1 MKLSYKNIATTLF
14 VSASL
19 IISAQNGQE
28 NQKERIVPPSN
39 DKNTTNIF
47 LAGDSTL
54 TDYTLESDY
63 QEKRYPQQGW
73 GGVFQEFF
81 VADSLKTIK
90 PSPLA
95 KNVLVIDKA
104 KGGRSTRTFF
114 QEGRWR
120 YIFENLKEK
129 DFVLIQFGHN
139 DESEKKVDRYVDIP
153 GYKEY
158 LRLYIHQVKEK
169 KATPVLVT
177 PVSRNYPWKD
187 GVLGDSHPEY
197 SKAMMEVGQEQNVAI
212 IDLNKISREF
222 LTKKGQDYVTNNYFM
237 NLQPGKFEAY
247 PNGQKDDT
255 HFQPEG
261 AKAMAQ
267 LVYNEFKNIITKK

>member
-1 MKLSYKNIATTLF
+1 MKLSFKNISTAF
-14 VSASL
+14 FISASL
-19 IISAQNGQE
+19 MISAQTEQD
-28 NQKERIVPPSN
+28 NQKEKIVQPSK
-39 DKNTTNIF
+39 DKSTTNIF

-54 TDYTLESDY
+54 TDYSLESNY

-81 VADSLKTIK
+81 VADSLKTFK
-90 PSPLA
+90 SSLA

-120 YIFENLKEK
+120 YIFENLKPK
-129 DFVLIQFGHN
+129 DWVLIQFGHN
-139 DESEKKVDRYVDIP
+139 DESEKKVDRYVGVP

-158 LRLYIHQVKEK
+158 LRLYIHQVREK
-169 KATPVLVT
+169 GATPILVT

-197 SKAMMEVGQEQNVAI
+197 APAMIEIAKELKVDL
-212 IDLNKISREF
+212 IDLNKLSREM
-222 LTKKGQDYVTNNYFM
+222 LTKKGKDYVTTAYFM
-237 NLQPGKFEAY
+237 NLPEGKYPAY

-267 LVYNEFKNIITKK
+267 IVYDEFKKIVTKK

>member
-19 IISAQNGQE
+19 MISAQNAQD
-28 NQKERIVPPSN
+28 NQKERIVTPSTN
-39 DKNTTNIF
+39 KNTTNIF

-54 TDYTLESDY
+54 TDYTLEGDY
-63 QEKRYPQQGW
+63 QAKRYPQQGW

-90 PSPLA
+90 SSPLA
-95 KNVLVIDKA
+95 KNVLVVDKA

-120 YIFENLKEK
+120 YIFENLKAK

-139 DESEKKVDRYVDIP
+139 DESEKKVDRYVDVP

-158 LRLYIHQVKEK
+158 LRLYIHQAREK
-169 KATPVLVT
+169 GATPILVT

-187 GVLGDSHPEY
+187 GILGDSHPEY
-197 SKAMMEVGQEQNVAI
+197 SKAMMEVGQEQKVAI
-212 IDLNKISREF
+212 IDLNKLSREF

-237 NLQPGKFEAY
+237 NLPPAKFEAY

-267 LVYNEFKNIITKK
+267 LVYNEFKKIASKK

>member
-1 MKLSYKNIATTLF
+1 MKRIKNISTALF
-14 VSASL
+14 IA
-19 IISAQNGQE
+19 ISVMAFAQTKQD
-28 NQKERIVPPSN
+28 NQKERIVKPAT

-54 TDYTLESDY
+54 TDYTLESNY

-81 VADSLKTIK
+81 VSDSLKSFK
-90 PSPLA
+90 SPLA
-95 KNVLVIDKA
+95 KNVLIVDKA

-120 YIFENLKEK
+120 YIFENLKPN
-129 DFVLIQFGHN
+129 DWVLIQFGHN
-139 DESEKKVDRYVDIP
+139 DESEKKVDRYVDVP

-158 LRLYIHQVKEK
+158 LRLYIHQVREK
-169 KATPVLVT
+169 GATPVLVT

-187 GVLGDSHPEY
+187 GVLGDSHVDY
-197 SKAMMEVGQEQNVAI
+197 AKAMIEVGQEQKVDV
-212 IDLNKISREF
+212 IDLNKLSREF
-222 LTKKGQDYVTNNYFM
+222 FIQKGKDFVTTTYFM
-237 NLQPGKFEAY
+237 NLPEGKFAAY

-261 AKAMAQ
+261 AKAVAQ
-267 LVYNEFKNIITKK
+267 LVYNEFKKIASKK

>member
-1 MKLSYKNIATTLF
+1 MKILSKSIATLLLLTT
-14 VSASL
+14 SL
-19 IISAQNGQE
+19 IINAQTPKD
-28 NQKERIVPPSN
+28 NQKERLVTPSTN
-39 DKNTTNIF
+39 KNTTNIF

-63 QEKRYPQQGW
+63 EKKRYPQQGW
-73 GGVFQEFF
+73 GGVFQKFF

-90 PSPLA
+90 SSLLA

-120 YIFENLKEK
+120 YIFENIKPK
-129 DFVLIQFGHN
+129 DWVLIQFGHN

-158 LRLYIHQVKEK
+158 LRLYIHQAREK
-169 KATPVLVT
+169 GATPILVT

-187 GVLGDSHPEY
+187 GILGDSHPEY
-197 SKAMMEVGQEQNVAI
+197 SKAMIEVGQEQKVAI

-222 LTKKGQDYVTNNYFM
+222 LTKKGQDFVTNNYFM
-237 NLQPGKFEAY
+237 NLPPGKYEAY

-255 HFQPEG
+255 HFQPDG

-267 LVYNEFKNIITKK
+267 IVYNEFKKIVVKK

>member
-19 IISAQNGQE
+19 MISAQNAQD
-28 NQKERIVPPSN
+28 NQKERIVTPSTN
-39 DKNTTNIF
+39 KNTTNIF

-54 TDYTLESDY
+54 TDYTLEGDY
-63 QEKRYPQQGW
+63 QAKRYPQQGW

-81 VADSLKTIK
+81 VVDSLKTIK
-90 PSPLA
+90 SSPLA
-95 KNVLVIDKA
+95 KNVLVVDKA

-120 YIFENLKEK
+120 YIFENLKAK

-139 DESEKKVDRYVDIP
+139 DESEKKVDRYVDVP

-158 LRLYIHQVKEK
+158 LRLYIHQAREK
-169 KATPVLVT
+169 GATPILVT

-187 GVLGDSHPEY
+187 GILGDSHPEY
-197 SKAMMEVGQEQNVAI
+197 SKAMMEVGQEQKVAI
-212 IDLNKISREF
+212 IDLNKLSREF
-222 LTKKGQDYVTNNYFM
+222 LTKKGQDFVTNNYFM
-237 NLQPGKFEAY
+237 NLPPGKFEAY

-261 AKAMAQ
+261 AKAIAQ
-267 LVYNEFKNIITKK
+267 LVYNEFKKIVAKK

>member
-1 MKLSYKNIATTLF
+1 MTF
-14 VSASL
+14 
-19 IISAQNGQE
+19 AQTEQGD
-28 NQKERIVPPSN
+28 QKERIVQPSK

-54 TDYTLESDY
+54 TDYTLESNY

-81 VADSLKTIK
+81 VTDSLKSFK
-90 PSPLA
+90 SPLT
-95 KNVLVIDKA
+95 KNVLVVDKA

-120 YIFENLKEK
+120 YIFENLKPK
-129 DFVLIQFGHN
+129 DWVLIQFGHN
-139 DESEKKVDRYVDIP
+139 DESEKKVDRYVDVP

-158 LRLYIHQVKEK
+158 LRLYIHQVREK
-169 KATPVLVT
+169 DATPVLVT

-187 GVLGDSHPEY
+187 GVLGDSHVDY
-197 SKAMMEVGQEQNVAI
+197 AKAMIEVGQEQKVDV
-212 IDLNKISREF
+212 IDLNRLSREF
-222 LTKKGQDYVTNNYFM
+222 FTRKGKDFVTTTYFM
-237 NLQPGKFEAY
+237 NLPEGKFTAY
-247 PNGQKDDT
+247 SNGQKDDT

-261 AKAMAQ
+261 AKAVAQ
-267 LVYNEFKNIITKK
+267 LVYNEFKKIASKK

>member
-1 MKLSYKNIATTLF
+1 MKILYKNIPTLLLMIAFLTTN
-14 VSASL
+14 
-19 IISAQNGQE
+19 AQTAQD
-28 NQKERIVPPSN
+28 NQKERMVTPSTN
-39 DKNTTNIF
+39 KNTTNIF

-63 QEKRYPQQGW
+63 EKKRYPQQGW

-81 VADSLKTIK
+81 TADSLKTIQ
-90 PSPLA
+90 SSALA

-120 YIFENLKEK
+120 YIFENIKPK
-129 DFVLIQFGHN
+129 DWVLIQFGHN
-139 DESEKKVDRYVDIP
+139 DESEKKVDRYVDVP

-158 LRLYIHQVKEK
+158 LRLYIHQAREK
-169 KATPVLVT
+169 GATPVLIT
-177 PVSRNYPWKD
+177 SVSRNYPWKD

-197 SKAMMEVGQEQNVAI
+197 AKAMLEVGKEQNVAT
-212 IDLNKISREF
+212 IDLNKLSREF
-222 LTKKGQDYVTNNYFM
+222 LTKKGQDFVTSNYFM
-237 NLQPGKFEAY
+237 NLPPGKYEAY

-255 HFQPEG
+255 HFQPDG

-267 LVYNEFKNIITKK
+267 IVYNEFKKIVAKK

>member
-1 MKLSYKNIATTLF
+1 MMRIKNIPTAF
-14 VSASL
+14 FIAASVMM
-19 IISAQNGQE
+19 SAQTEQDS
-28 NQKERIVPPSN
+28 QKDRILIPSK

-54 TDYTLESDY
+54 TDYSLESNY

-81 VADSLKTIK
+81 TADSLKTLK
-90 PSPLA
+90 SPALA
-95 KNVLVIDKA
+95 KNVLVVDKA

-120 YIFENLKEK
+120 YIFENLKPK
-129 DFVLIQFGHN
+129 DWVLIQFGHN
-139 DESEKKVDRYVDIP
+139 DESPTKVDRYVDVQ

-169 KATPVLVT
+169 GATPVLVT

-187 GVLGDSHPEY
+187 GVLGDSHVEY
-197 SKAMMEVGQEQNVAI
+197 AKAMIEVSQEQKVDL
-212 IDLNKISREF
+212 IDLNKLSREM
-222 LTKKGQDYVTNNYFM
+222 LTKKGKDFVTQNYFM
-237 NLQPGKFEAY
+237 NLPEGKYPAY
-247 PNGQKDDT
+247 PKGQKDDT

-267 LVYNEFKNIITKK
+267 IVYNEFKKIVTNK

>member
-1 MKLSYKNIATTLF
+1 MKISFKNISAVFF
-14 VSASL
+14 VTASL
-19 IISAQNGQE
+19 LLTAQTAQD
-28 NQKERIVPPSN
+28 NQKERMVTPSK
-39 DKNTTNIF
+39 DKTTTNIF

-54 TDYTLESDY
+54 TDYSLESNY

-81 VADSLKTIK
+81 VADSLKTLK
-90 PSPLA
+90 SPALA
-95 KNVLVIDKA
+95 KNVLVVDKA

-120 YIFENLKEK
+120 YIFENLKQK
-129 DFVLIQFGHN
+129 DWVLIQFGHN
-139 DESEKKVDRYVDIP
+139 DESVKKVDRYVDVP

-158 LRLYIHQVKEK
+158 LRLFISQVREK
-169 KATPVLVT
+169 GATPVLVT
-177 PVSRNYPWKD
+177 SVSRNSPWKD

-197 SKAMMEVGQEQNVAI
+197 APAMIEVAQELKVDL
-212 IDLNKISREF
+212 IDLNKLSREM
-222 LTKKGQDYVTNNYFM
+222 LTKKGKDYVTTAYFM
-237 NLQPGKFEAY
+237 NLPEGKYPAY

-267 LVYNEFKNIITKK
+267 IVYDEFKKIVSKK

>member
-1 MKLSYKNIATTLF
+1 MKIFDKKIASALLIAF
-14 VSASL
+14 SMAVSAQT
-19 IISAQNGQE
+19 AQDNQQE
-28 NQKERIVPPSN
+28 RMVTPSTN
-39 DKNTTNIF
+39 KNTTNIF

-63 QEKRYPQQGW
+63 EKKRYPQQGW

-90 PSPLA
+90 SSALA

-120 YIFENLKEK
+120 YIFENIKPK
-129 DFVLIQFGHN
+129 DWVLIQFGHN
-139 DESEKKVDRYVDIP
+139 DESEKKVDRYVDVP

-158 LRLYIHQVKEK
+158 LRLYIHQAREK
-169 KATPVLVT
+169 GATPVLIT
-177 PVSRNYPWKD
+177 SVSRNYPWKD

-197 SKAMMEVGQEQNVAI
+197 AKAMLEVGKEQNVAT
-212 IDLNKISREF
+212 IDLNKLSREF
-222 LTKKGQDYVTNNYFM
+222 LTKKGQDFVTTNYFM
-237 NLQPGKFEAY
+237 NLPPGKYEAY

-261 AKAMAQ
+261 ARAIAQ
-267 LVYNEFKNIITKK
+267 LVYDEFKKIVAKK

>member
-1 MKLSYKNIATTLF
+1 MKLSFKNI
-14 VSASL
+14 SASFFVAASL
-19 IISAQNGQE
+19 LMTAQTEQD
-28 NQKERIVPPSN
+28 NQKERTVTPSK
-39 DKNTTNIF
+39 DKTTTNVF

-54 TDYTLESDY
+54 TDYTLESNY

-81 VADSLKTIK
+81 VADSLKTLK
-90 PSPLA
+90 TPALA
-95 KNVLVIDKA
+95 KNVLVVDKA

-120 YIFENLKEK
+120 YIFENLKPK
-129 DFVLIQFGHN
+129 DWVLIQFGHN
-139 DESEKKVDRYVDIP
+139 DESEKKVYRYVDVP

-158 LRLYIHQVKEK
+158 LRLYIHQVREK
-169 KATPVLVT
+169 GATPILVT

-187 GVLGDSHPEY
+187 GVLGDSHVDY
-197 SKAMMEVGQEQNVAI
+197 AKAMIEVAEDQKVDL
-212 IDLNKISREF
+212 IDLNRLSREF
-222 LTKKGQDYVTNNYFM
+222 LTKKGKDFVTTTYFM
-237 NLQPGKFEAY
+237 NLPEGKYSAY

-255 HFQPEG
+255 HFQSEG

-267 LVYNEFKNIITKK
+267 IVYNEFKKIVTKK

>member
-1 MKLSYKNIATTLF
+1 MKILIKNIATVLLLTT
-14 VSASL
+14 SL
-19 IISAQNGQE
+19 IISAQNEQD
-28 NQKERIVPPSN
+28 NQKERMVTPSIN
-39 DKNTTNIF
+39 KNITNIF

-63 QEKRYPQQGW
+63 EKKRYPQQGW

-81 VADSLKTIK
+81 VADSLKTFK
-90 PSPLA
+90 SPLGN
-95 KNVLVIDKA
+95 NVLVIDKA

-120 YIFENLKEK
+120 YIFENLKPK
-129 DFVLIQFGHN
+129 DWVLIQFGHN
-139 DESEKKVDRYVDIP
+139 DESEKKVDRYVDVP

-158 LRLYIHQVKEK
+158 LRLYIHQSREK
-169 KATPVLVT
+169 GATPILVT
-177 PVSRNYPWKD
+177 PISRNYPWKD

-197 SKAMMEVGQEQNVAI
+197 AKAMIEVGAEQNVAV
-212 IDLNKISREF
+212 IDLNRISREF
-222 LTKKGQDYVTNNYFM
+222 LTKKGQDFVTNNYFM
-237 NLQPGKFEAY
+237 NLPPGKYEAY

-267 LVYNEFKNIITKK
+267 LVYNEFKKIVSQK

>member
-1 MKLSYKNIATTLF
+1 MKRIKNISTALF
-14 VSASL
+14 IAAFVMTF
-19 IISAQNGQE
+19 AQTEQGD
-28 NQKERIVPPSN
+28 QKERIVQPSK

-54 TDYTLESDY
+54 TDYTLESNY

-81 VADSLKTIK
+81 VTDSLKSFK
-90 PSPLA
+90 SPLT
-95 KNVLVIDKA
+95 KNVLVVDKA

-120 YIFENLKEK
+120 YIFENLKPK
-129 DFVLIQFGHN
+129 DWVLIQFGHN
-139 DESEKKVDRYVDIP
+139 DESEKKVDRYVDVP

-158 LRLYIHQVKEK
+158 LRLYIHQVREK
-169 KATPVLVT
+169 DATPVLVT

-187 GVLGDSHPEY
+187 GVLGDSHVDY
-197 SKAMMEVGQEQNVAI
+197 AKAMIEVGQEQKVDV
-212 IDLNKISREF
+212 IDLNRLSKEF
-222 LTKKGQDYVTNNYFM
+222 FTRKGKDFVTATYFM
-237 NLQPGKFEAY
+237 NLPEGKFTAY

-261 AKAMAQ
+261 AKAVAQ
-267 LVYNEFKNIITKK
+267 LVYNEFKKIASKK